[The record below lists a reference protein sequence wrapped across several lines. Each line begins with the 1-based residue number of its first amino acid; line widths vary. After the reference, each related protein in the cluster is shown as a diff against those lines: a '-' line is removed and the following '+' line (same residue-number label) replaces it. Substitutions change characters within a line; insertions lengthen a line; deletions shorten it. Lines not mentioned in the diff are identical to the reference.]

1 MSDKLLSEAPA
12 TGPEATPSPVR
23 TPHKSLVALR
33 IIAVAHLIVFF
44 LQPVLAGIY
53 LSGDFD
59 ALGLHDL
66 NAQILSGFTAAQLI
80 GCLIYAWRGGG
91 RWWPLIFTVVL
102 VLLEESQKGLGYNQ
116 LVALHIPVGVLLIMT
131 QLIFTGWTFTGCAK
145 VARVRRGERS

>member
-1 MSDKLLSEAPA
+1 MTERLLTEAPA
-12 TGPEATPSPVR
+12 TEPAPSSPVR
-23 TPHKSLVALR
+23 TPRSSLIALR
-33 IIAVAHLIVFF
+33 IIAIGHLLVFF

-66 NAQILSGFTAAQLI
+66 NAQLLSGFTAAQLI

-102 VLLEESQKGLGYNQ
+102 VLLEETQKGLGYNRQ
-116 LVALHIPVGVLLIMT
+116 VALHIPVGVLLIIF
-131 QLIFTGWTFTGCAK
+131 QLIFTAWTCTGSAK
-145 VARVRRGERS
+145 LARIRRKDRS